1 MSDQEDLSSKLIYA
15 ARLCRSLRA
24 KLLREHGLFAGQ
36 DALLKTLARTDG
48 QTMGSLAAN
57 LGVRPP
63 TVTKM
68 VTRMEAQGLVKRETS
83 GFDSRLA
90 IVHLLDAG
98 SSLVARIDEAW
109 QMADAQAFGQL
120 KDKDARRLA
129 KILDKIIEGADGEL
143 DDDPS

>member
-24 KLLREHGLFAGQ
+24 RLLREHGLFAGQ
-36 DALLKTLARTDG
+36 DALLKSLARTDG

-68 VTRMEAQGLVKRETS
+68 VTRMESQGLVRRETS

-90 IVHLLDAG
+90 IVHLLEAG
-98 SSLVARIDEAW
+98 SSLVAKIDEAW
-109 QMADAQAFGQL
+109 HLADAQAFGRM
-120 KDKDARRLA
+120 KEKDAKRLH
-129 KILDKIIEGADGEL
+129 KILDKIVEGADAIA
-143 DDDPS
+143 DDET